1 MNLMKAKQVLPKR
14 YYTIGEV
21 ARLLGVEPHVL
32 RFWEKEF
39 SKFVKPLR
47 VSGRRL
53 YRGEQVEVFRRIKAL
68 LYEEGYTIS
77 GAKKKLS
84 AKKDAQDVLLEVKRG
99 LEEILEILTGGE
111 GE

>member
-1 MNLMKAKQVLPKR
+1 MPEKRPGVKR

-21 ARLLGVEPHVL
+21 ARLLELEPHVL

-39 SKFVKPLR
+39 RKYIKPLR

-53 YRGEQVEVFRRIKAL
+53 YRESQVEIFRRIKTL

-84 AKKDAQDVLLEVKRG
+84 SRQDLRETLLEIRKG
-99 LEEILEILTGGE
+99 LEEIATLLKD
-111 GE
+111 

>member
-1 MNLMKAKQVLPKR
+1 MKEDSARGKR

-21 ARLLGVEPHVL
+21 ARLLGLEPHVL

-39 SKFVKPLR
+39 GKFIKPR
-47 VSGRRL
+47 RISGRRF
-53 YRGEQVEVFRRIKAL
+53 YPKEQVEVFRRIKTL

-84 AKKDAQDVLLEVKRG
+84 LRKDPQEVLKEVRAGLLEL
-99 LEEILEILTGGE
+99 LELLKN
-111 GE
+111 

>member
-1 MNLMKAKQVLPKR
+1 MEKEKLRAKR

-21 ARLLGVEPHVL
+21 ARLLELEPHVL

-39 SKFVKPLR
+39 RKYIKPLR

-53 YRGEQVEVFRRIKAL
+53 YPQTQVEVFRRIKTL

-84 AKKDAQDVLLEVKRG
+84 TSKDPQKILKEIRKGLQEIAALLKD
-99 LEEILEILTGGE
+99 
-111 GE
+111 